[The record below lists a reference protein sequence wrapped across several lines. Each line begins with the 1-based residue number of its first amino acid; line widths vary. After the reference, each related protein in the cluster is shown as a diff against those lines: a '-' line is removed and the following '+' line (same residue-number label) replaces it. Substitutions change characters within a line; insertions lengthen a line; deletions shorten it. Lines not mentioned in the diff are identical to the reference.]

1 MLAWKEVCA
10 QAVLKHPN
18 ILQYYSAW
26 AEDDHMYIQSEF
38 CNGES
43 NESPYV
49 SHMCSSHIIDR
60 CVNIFSRRKFI

>member
-1 MLAWKEVCA
+1 MNKNSPRMLAWKEVCA

-38 CNGES
+38 CNGEF
-43 NESPYV
+43 
-49 SHMCSSHIIDR
+49 D
-60 CVNIFSRRKFI
+60 

>member
-38 CNGES
+38 CNGELDS
-43 NESPYV
+43 F
-49 SHMCSSHIIDR
+49 HMF
-60 CVNIFSRRKFI
+60 NICLVHT

>member
-10 QAVLKHPN
+10 QAVLKHTN

-38 CNGES
+38 CNGKFNDRKQMS
-43 NESPYV
+43 
-49 SHMCSSHIIDR
+49 SSHLITMLDID
-60 CVNIFSRRKFI
+60 V

>member
-38 CNGES
+38 CNGQLINNDKQMS
-43 NESPYV
+43 
-49 SHMCSSHIIDR
+49 SSHSINTFDDD
-60 CVNIFSRRKFI
+60 V

>member
-38 CNGES
+38 CNGELLLIAD
-43 NESPYV
+43 V
-49 SHMCSSHIIDR
+49 KTDARSHLISSRHR
-60 CVNIFSRRKFI
+60 RVNT

>member
-38 CNGES
+38 CNGEYS
-43 NESPYV
+43 MINQ
-49 SHMCSSHIIDR
+49 HMRNI
-60 CVNIFSRRKFI
+60 CVIHT

>member
-38 CNGES
+38 CNGQLITTDAQMS
-43 NESPYV
+43 
-49 SHMCSSHIIDR
+49 SSHSLNLFD
-60 CVNIFSRRKFI
+60 VDV